1 MVLKFGVGDE
11 RRRAVLL
18 FWEVASDYSSDEAG
32 AFRRGSI
39 HHGCYVGMYYF
50 LFFRVH
56 APG

>member
-1 MVLKFGVGDE
+1 MPGPRERRARRDMVLKFGVGDE

-39 HHGCYVGMYYF
+39 HHGDTIF
-50 LFFRVH
+50 
-56 APG
+56 